1 MDDRGRQGEQTN
13 NGSQHPSPK
22 GQARLHWDA
31 KFETSKEDIAR
42 YEALA
47 LDALVA
53 AGKITEA
60 DRAQVV
66 FIINF
71 IVKPRFDE
79 NGAVIP
85 RNMLN

>member
-1 MDDRGRQGEQTN
+1 MDGALGERRDERQPIYYLHDWAPG
-13 NGSQHPSPK
+13 
-22 GQARLHWDA
+22 ARSG
-31 KFETSKEDIAR
+31 FPEGTSKEDIAR

-53 AGKITEA
+53 AGNIRET
-60 DRAQVV
+60 DRAKVIFMV
-66 FIINF
+66 NF

-85 RNMLN
+85 RNSLN